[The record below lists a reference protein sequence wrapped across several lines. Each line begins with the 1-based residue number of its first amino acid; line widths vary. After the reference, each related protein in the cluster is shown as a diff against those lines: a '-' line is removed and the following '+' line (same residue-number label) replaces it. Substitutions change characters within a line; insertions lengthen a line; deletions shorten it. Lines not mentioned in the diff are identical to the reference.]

1 MAKLTLA
8 PIIKIHA
15 SLAARAATRKGFDTA
30 LILGTSEVI
39 PQSERVRVYYTVDDL
54 ISDGFKDDSA
64 EYKAAKLYFS
74 ATETPTKLYV
84 GTKYS
89 TDTDLL
95 TAARACRSANS
106 EWYVLIPLGAS
117 EADVLT
123 LADWAESAQPVTI
136 LAYTT
141 GESVNL
147 SLHENA
153 SGTDAD
159 KDTEGI
165 FRKLKA
171 KGYRRSFGQY
181 CNQPDTPDAV
191 AATMGYAMGANDGTI
206 NSAYTLAY
214 KHLPGVTP
222 DDLTENQVSYV
233 VGTSTSEGVNG
244 NVYVNRQDSY
254 NVLQQGRMADGTPFD
269 EIIYLDMLMYR
280 ITLNVMDLLYKA
292 RKIPDT
298 DPGVTQIMNVINNA
312 CDQFVNIG
320 YIAPG
325 VWKDGDILKLKYG
338 DTLAKGYLVQA
349 ESVDNQSQADR
360 ENRLSPPIYVSI
372 KLAGAIEYIT
382 IPIKVNR

>member
-8 PIIKIHA
+8 PIIKISA
-15 SLAARAATRKGFDTA
+15 SLAAKAATRKGFNTA

-39 PQSERVRVYYTVDDL
+39 PQSERLRVYYSADAL
-54 ISDGFKDDSA
+54 IEDGFKDDSA

-117 EADVLT
+117 DSDIMA
-123 LADWAESAQPVTI
+123 LADWVESAQPSTL

-141 GESVNL
+141 NASVNL
-147 SLHENA
+147 SPHDNS

-159 KDTEGI
+159 TDTEGI
-165 FRKLKA
+165 FKKLKA

-181 CNQPDTPDAV
+181 CNQSDTPDAV
-191 AATMGYAMGANDGTI
+191 AATIGYAMGANDGTI

-222 DDLTENQVSYV
+222 DDLTENQVAYV
-233 VGTSTSEGVNG
+233 AGTEESTGNNG
-244 NVYVNRQDSY
+244 NVYVNRNDYY

-269 EIIYLDMLMYR
+269 EIIYLDMLMDR

-298 DPGVTQIMNVINNA
+298 DPGVTQIMNVVNNA

-349 ESVDNQSQADR
+349 ESVNNQSQADR

>member
-39 PQSERVRVYYTVDDL
+39 PQSERLRVYYSADAL
-54 ISDGFKDDSA
+54 IEDGFKDDSA

-95 TAARACRSANS
+95 TAVRACRSANS

-123 LADWAESAQPVTI
+123 LADWAESAQPATI

-159 KDTEGI
+159 QDTEGI

-191 AATMGYAMGANDGTI
+191 AATMGYAMGANDGTV

-222 DDLTENQVSYV
+222 DDLTENQVAYV
-233 VGTSTSEGVNG
+233 AGTEESTGNNG
-244 NVYVNRQDSY
+244 NVYVNRNDYY

-269 EIIYLDMLMYR
+269 EIIYLDMLMDR

-298 DPGVTQIMNVINNA
+298 DPGVTQIMNVVNNA

-325 VWKDGDILKLKYG
+325 VWKDGDILNLKYG

>member
-8 PIIKIHA
+8 PIIKISA
-15 SLAARAATRKGFDTA
+15 SLAAKAATRKGFNTA

-39 PQSERVRVYYTVDDL
+39 PQSERLRVYYSADAL
-54 ISDGFKDDSA
+54 IEDGFKDDSA

-117 EADVLT
+117 DSDIMA
-123 LADWAESAQPVTI
+123 LADWVESAQPSTI

-165 FRKLKA
+165 FKKLKA

-191 AATMGYAMGANDGTI
+191 AATMGYAMGANDGTV

-222 DDLTENQVSYV
+222 DDLTENQVAYV
-233 VGTSTSEGVNG
+233 AGTEESTGNNG
-244 NVYVNRQDSY
+244 NVYVNRNDYY

-269 EIIYLDMLMYR
+269 EIIYLDMLMDR
-280 ITLNVMDLLYKA
+280 ITLNVMDLFYKA
-292 RKIPDT
+292 RKVPDT

-349 ESVDNQSQADR
+349 ESVNNQSQADR
-360 ENRLSPPIYVSI
+360 ENRLSPPVYVSI

>member
-1 MAKLTLA
+1 MAKLTLK
-8 PIIKIHA
+8 PIINISA
-15 SLAARAATRKGFDTA
+15 SLAARAAARKGFNTA

-39 PQSERVRVYYTVDDL
+39 PQSERVRVYYTADDL
-54 ISDGFKDDSA
+54 ITDGFKDDSA

-74 ATETPTKLYV
+74 ATATPTKLYV

-89 TDTDLL
+89 TDTDIL
-95 TAARACRSANS
+95 TAARACRAANS

-123 LADWAESAQPVTI
+123 LADWAESAQPATI

-159 KDTEGI
+159 RDTEGI
-165 FRKLKA
+165 FKKLKA

-191 AATMGYAMGANDGTI
+191 AATMGYAMGANTGTI

-222 DDLTENQVSYV
+222 DDLTENQVSYI
-233 VGTSTSEGVNG
+233 VGTSTAEGTNG

-254 NVLQQGRMADGTPFD
+254 NVLQQGRMADGTSFD
-269 EIIYLDMLMYR
+269 EVVYLDMLKDH
-280 ITLNVMDLLYKA
+280 ITLNVMDLLYQSP
-292 RKIPDT
+292 KIPQT
-298 DPGVTQIMNVINNA
+298 NAGVTAIMGVINSA
-312 CDQFVNIG
+312 CDEFVNIG
-320 YIAPG
+320 FIAPG
-325 VWKDGDILKLKYG
+325 QWNGDGILSLKKG
-338 DTLAKGYLVQA
+338 DMLAKGYLVQA
-349 ESVDNQSQADR
+349 EAVEAQSQADR
-360 ENRLSPPIYVSI
+360 DARKSPPIYVSI
-372 KLAGAIEYIT
+372 KLAGAIEWVT
-382 IPIKVNR
+382 IQVNVNR

>member
-1 MAKLTLA
+1 MAKLTLK
-8 PIIKIHA
+8 PIINISA
-15 SLAARAATRKGFDTA
+15 SLAARAAARKGFNTA

-39 PQSERVRVYYTVDDL
+39 PQSERVRVYYTADDL

-74 ATETPTKLYV
+74 ATATPTKLYV

-117 EADVLT
+117 EADILT
-123 LADWAESAQPVTI
+123 LADWAESAQPATI

-159 KDTEGI
+159 NDTEGI
-165 FRKLKA
+165 FKKLKA

-191 AATMGYAMGANDGTI
+191 VATMGYAMGANDGTA

-222 DDLTENQVSYV
+222 DDLTENQVAYV
-233 VGTSTSEGVNG
+233 AGTEESTGNNG
-244 NVYVNRQDSY
+244 NVYVNRNDYY

-269 EIIYLDMLMYR
+269 EIIYLDMLMDR
-280 ITLNVMDLLYKA
+280 ITLNVMDLFYKA
-292 RKIPDT
+292 RKVPDT
-298 DPGVTQIMNVINNA
+298 DPGVTQIMNVVNNA

-325 VWKDGDILKLKYG
+325 VWKDGDILNLKYG

>member
-8 PIIKIHA
+8 PIIKISA
-15 SLAARAATRKGFDTA
+15 SLAAKAATRKGFNTA

-39 PQSERVRVYYTVDDL
+39 PQSERLRVYYSADAL
-54 ISDGFKDDSA
+54 IEDGFKDDSA

-117 EADVLT
+117 DSDIMA
-123 LADWAESAQPVTI
+123 LADWVESAQPSTL

-141 GESVNL
+141 NASVNL
-147 SLHENA
+147 SPHDNS
-153 SGTDAD
+153 SGADAD
-159 KDTEGI
+159 TDTEGI
-165 FRKLKA
+165 FKKLKA

-181 CNQPDTPDAV
+181 CNQADTPDAV
-191 AATMGYAMGANDGTI
+191 AATIGYAMGANDGTI

-233 VGTSTSEGVNG
+233 AGTSETTGNNG
-244 NVYVNRQDSY
+244 NVYVNRNDYY

-269 EIIYLDMLMYR
+269 EIIYLDMLR
-280 ITLNVMDLLYKA
+280 DHITLNVMDLLYKS
-292 RKIPDT
+292 RKIPEL

-312 CDQFVNIG
+312 CDEFVNMG

-325 VWKDGDILKLKYG
+325 VWKDGNILNLKTG
-338 DTLAKGYLVQA
+338 DTLPKGYLVQA

-360 ENRLSPPIYVSI
+360 ENRKSPPIYVSI
-372 KLAGAIEYIT
+372 KLAGAIEYVT

>member
-1 MAKLTLA
+1 M
-8 PIIKIHA
+8 
-15 SLAARAATRKGFDTA
+15 
-30 LILGTSEVI
+30 
-39 PQSERVRVYYTVDDL
+39 RVYYTADDL

-84 GTKYS
+84 GAKYS

-159 KDTEGI
+159 QDTEGI

-244 NVYVNRQDSY
+244 NVYINRQDSY

-269 EIIYLDMLMYR
+269 EIIYLDMLMDR

>member
-39 PQSERVRVYYTVDDL
+39 PQSERLRVYYSADAL
-54 ISDGFKDDSA
+54 IEDGFKADSA

-95 TAARACRSANS
+95 TAARACRSVNS

-123 LADWAESAQPVTI
+123 LADWVESAQPATI

-153 SGTDAD
+153 SGKDAD
-159 KDTEGI
+159 QDTEGI
-165 FRKLKA
+165 FKKLKA

-191 AATMGYAMGANDGTI
+191 AATMGYAMGANDGTV

-222 DDLTENQVSYV
+222 DDLTENQVAYV
-233 VGTSTSEGVNG
+233 AGTEESTGNNG
-244 NVYVNRQDSY
+244 NVYVNRNDYY

-269 EIIYLDMLMYR
+269 EIIYLDMLMDR

-298 DPGVTQIMNVINNA
+298 DPGVTQIMNVVNNA

-325 VWKDGDILKLKYG
+325 VWKDGDILNLKYG

-349 ESVDNQSQADR
+349 ESVNNQSQADR

>member
-39 PQSERVRVYYTVDDL
+39 PQSERVRVYYTADDL
-54 ISDGFKDDSA
+54 ISDGFTDDSA

-84 GTKYS
+84 GAKYS

-159 KDTEGI
+159 QDTEGI

-244 NVYVNRQDSY
+244 NVYINRQDSY

-269 EIIYLDMLMYR
+269 EIIYLDMLMDR

>member
-8 PIIKIHA
+8 PIIKINA

-39 PQSERVRVYYTVDDL
+39 PQSERLRVYYSADAL
-54 ISDGFKDDSA
+54 IEDGFKSDSA

-117 EADVLT
+117 DSDIMA
-123 LADWAESAQPVTI
+123 LADWVESAQPATI

-159 KDTEGI
+159 QDTEGI
-165 FRKLKA
+165 FKKLKA

-191 AATMGYAMGANDGTI
+191 AATMGYAMGANDGTV

-214 KHLPGVTP
+214 KRLPGVTP
-222 DDLTENQVSYV
+222 DDLTENQVAYV
-233 VGTSTSEGVNG
+233 AGTEESPGNNG
-244 NVYVNRQDSY
+244 NVYVNRNDYY

-269 EIIYLDMLMYR
+269 EIIYLDMLMDR
-280 ITLNVMDLLYKA
+280 IALNVMDLFYKA
-292 RKIPDT
+292 RKVPDT
-298 DPGVTQIMNVINNA
+298 DPGVTQIMNVVNNA

-382 IPIKVNR
+382 IPLKVNR

>member
-39 PQSERVRVYYTVDDL
+39 PQSERVRVYYTADDL

-117 EADVLT
+117 EADILT
-123 LADWAESAQPVTI
+123 LADWVESAQPVTI

>member
-39 PQSERVRVYYTVDDL
+39 PQSERVRVYYTADDL

-153 SGTDAD
+153 AGTDAD

-165 FRKLKA
+165 FRKLKT

-254 NVLQQGRMADGTPFD
+254 NVLH
-269 EIIYLDMLMYR
+269 
-280 ITLNVMDLLYKA
+280 LLYKA

>member
-8 PIIKIHA
+8 PIIKISA
-15 SLAARAATRKGFDTA
+15 SLAAKAATRKGFNTA

-39 PQSERVRVYYTVDDL
+39 PQSERLRVYYSADAL
-54 ISDGFKDDSA
+54 IEDGFKDDSA

-117 EADVLT
+117 DSDIMA
-123 LADWAESAQPVTI
+123 LADWVESAQPSTL

-141 GESVNL
+141 NASVNL
-147 SLHENA
+147 SPHDNS
-153 SGTDAD
+153 SGSDAD
-159 KDTEGI
+159 TDTEGI
-165 FRKLKA
+165 FKKLKE

-181 CNQPDTPDAV
+181 CNQADTPDAV
-191 AATMGYAMGANDGTI
+191 AATIGYAMGANDGTI

-233 VGTSTSEGVNG
+233 AGTSETTGNNG
-244 NVYVNRQDSY
+244 NVYVNRNDY
-254 NVLQQGRMADGTPFD
+254 YTVLQQGRMADGTPFD
-269 EIIYLDMLMYR
+269 EIIYLDMLR
-280 ITLNVMDLLYKA
+280 DHITLNVMDLLYKS
-292 RKIPDT
+292 RKIPEL

-312 CDQFVNIG
+312 CDEFVNMG

-325 VWKDGDILKLKYG
+325 VWKDGNILNLKTG
-338 DTLAKGYLVQA
+338 DTLPKGYLVQA

-360 ENRLSPPIYVSI
+360 ENRKSPPIYVSI
-372 KLAGAIEYIT
+372 KLAGAIEYVT

>member
-1 MAKLTLA
+1 MAKLTLT
-8 PIIKIHA
+8 PIIKISA
-15 SLAARAATRKGFDTA
+15 SLAARAATRKGFNTA

-39 PQSERVRVYYTVDDL
+39 PQSERVRVYYTADGL

-64 EYKAAKLYFS
+64 EYKAAKLYFA

-84 GTKYS
+84 GAKYS

-95 TAARACRSANS
+95 TAARACRSVNS

-123 LADWAESAQPVTI
+123 LADWVESAQPATI

-147 SLHENA
+147 SMHENA

-159 KDTEGI
+159 QDTEGI

-269 EIIYLDMLMYR
+269 EIIYLDMLMDR

-349 ESVDNQSQADR
+349 ESVNNQSQADR